1 MNPASPESDA
11 DRHPVDLLAEDFTRR
26 LRAGERPS
34 INEYCTQ
41 HPEHADLIRAV
52 FPSVEATERV
62 CLQHERQLTA
72 TSTISRARPD
82 TLGDFQLLREIGR
95 GGMGVVYE
103 ALQKSL
109 KRRVALKVVN
119 PLIAGSEK
127 QIRRFRR
134 EAESAAKLHH
144 SNIVPVYGSGEDQG
158 MHFYAMQLIEGA
170 TLSEVLDCLQEMPG
184 DPAGPPTA
192 IAPIS
197 LPDRSPTV
205 AAGALRYQRA
215 FAAARLLLG
224 NDPTTRHPGL
234 VPNDET
240 TVVPETPQVAA
251 EPAAPTTPAA
261 NPKHSAADFHLK
273 TSPENTATPPD
284 TPAAAHQRPH
294 LTPLYFRNI
303 ARLIAAAANALEYA
317 HRQGILHRD
326 IKPANLL
333 LDSQGIVCI
342 ADFGLARSLEPDAVT
357 QTGEIVGTFRYM
369 APEQLRGDADPRTDI
384 YALGLTLRELLTL
397 QPPAASLLP
406 ATERTPPP
414 TPRSLRPEIPRDLET
429 IALKASCPEPER
441 RYQTATEF
449 EADLLR
455 FLEDRPIS
463 ARRVTSAER
472 LWRWAR
478 RNPQLAS
485 LSAVTVLLLATVVVI
500 LGVSNRRIQKTLSAL
515 NQQYARADQNLRDKT
530 QALKTADR
538 ERQRAE
544 KNLELAIAAFEEVFS
559 NIVAR
564 GRSETLL
571 EELSQDELLPADDA
585 VLSSADVT
593 LLETLLGFFDRLAAE
608 NSRSLGITAADARR
622 RVGDI
627 QRQLGRLNDARESY
641 RQALDACHA
650 DASTPHTSTD
660 DHRADSLI
668 SEAEILLQLQ
678 QLETQLGN
686 VPAALELLQQL
697 RELLRHNAGVGR
709 STQGRFLLAAALNS
723 ATSLGLRQIPD
734 LRLRP
739 RTGPGLLGLFT
750 PDTPGGTPLLPPAGA
765 EPPQPAGVFDQRIQR
780 TAEANAEALQILREL
795 CSETPDTTAFQ
806 LALARA
812 TRDNAR
818 LAQISRNPAQ
828 ADAAFAEAIQIL
840 ETLLKQ
846 YPDNEL
852 FQFELADALSS
863 MVAFRPA
870 DMPRLQRSLQLTRQL
885 MQKKPAVPEYLGL
898 HASTLTRIAG
908 IHATQGQFLRAESTL
923 VDAVRILEELA
934 NQFPDGSAWQLALIR
949 AQQQL
954 ATLYARNNR
963 TADAQ
968 TVLKNAISRVES
980 TPTGPR
986 LRPAANALL
995 NRLREMRSA
1004 LETPPENQ

>member
-1 MNPASPESDA
+1 MNPATPASDA
-11 DRHPVDLLAEDFTRR
+11 DRHPVDLLAEEFAQR
-26 LRAGERPS
+26 LRSGERPS
-34 INEYCTQ
+34 INEYCTR

-72 TSTISRARPD
+72 TSTAPRSRPE

-119 PLIAGSEK
+119 PMIAGSEK

-158 MHFYAMQLIEGA
+158 LHFYAMQLIEGA
-170 TLSEVLDCLQEMPG
+170 TLSEVVDCLQEMPG
-184 DPAGPPTA
+184 DPAGPTTA
-192 IAPIS
+192 LAPIS

-205 AAGALRYQRA
+205 AAGAIRYQRA
-215 FAAARLLLG
+215 FAAARQLLG

-234 VPNDET
+234 IPNDDT
-240 TVVPETPQVAA
+240 TVVPETPQAAA

-261 NPKHSAADFHLK
+261 NAKHSAADFHLK

-284 TPAAAHQRPH
+284 TPAASHQRPQ

-384 YALGLTLRELLTL
+384 YALGLTLQELLTL

-429 IALKASCPEPER
+429 IALKACSPEPER
-441 RYQTATEF
+441 RYQTAAEF
-449 EADLLR
+449 EADLVR

-463 ARRVTSAER
+463 ARRVTAAER

-485 LSAVTVLLLATVVVI
+485 LSAATLVLLAAVVVI
-500 LGVSNRRIQKTLSAL
+500 LGVSNRRIQRTLSAL

-559 NIVAR
+559 NIAAR

-571 EELSQDELLPADDA
+571 EELSQDEFLPADDA

-593 LLETLLGFFDRLAAE
+593 LLETLLGFFDQLAAE

-627 QRQLGRLNDARESY
+627 QRQLGRLDDARDSY
-641 RQALDACHA
+641 RQALNTCRAEA
-650 DASTPHTSTD
+650 LTPDTSTAD
-660 DHRADSLI
+660 GRTDSLL

-686 VPAALELLQQL
+686 VPAALEMLQQL
-697 RELLRHNAGVGR
+697 RELLRRDTAVGR
-709 STQGRFLLAAALNS
+709 STEGRFLLASALNS
-723 ATSLGLRQIPD
+723 ITGIGLRQISD
-734 LRLRP
+734 LRLRLRP
-739 RTGPGLLGLFT
+739 GQGPPGSFN
-750 PDTPGGTPLLPPAGA
+750 PGGPPLPPPGGA
-765 EPPQPAGVFDQRIQR
+765 ETPPTGAGPDQRMQR
-780 TAEANAEALQILREL
+780 IAEANTEALQILESL
-795 CSETPDTTAFQ
+795 CSEKPDSSAFR

-812 TRDNAR
+812 TRDSAR
-818 LAQISRNPAQ
+818 IAQFHRDLSR
-828 ADAAFAEAIQIL
+828 ADTAFTDAIQIL
-840 ETLLKQ
+840 ERLLEQ
-846 YPDNEL
+846 HPENEL

-863 MVAFRPA
+863 MVSFRPG

-885 MQKKPAVPEYLGL
+885 MEKKPSAPEFRGL
-898 HASTLTRIAG
+898 HASTLARIAG
-908 IHATQGQFLRAESTL
+908 IHAASGQFLRAESGL
-923 VDAVRILEELA
+923 LDAVRIFEELA
-934 NQFPDGSAWQLALIR
+934 KEFPEGFAWQFALTR
-949 AQQQL
+949 TQQQL

-963 TADAQ
+963 GADAQ
-968 TVLKNAISRVES
+968 AVLRAATSRVES
-980 TPTGPR
+980 TQIGPR

-995 NRLREMRSA
+995 NRLREMRA
-1004 LETPPENQ
+1004 GLEKPPENPQQ